1 MTANEHALGEPLPGR
16 ARASAP
22 SGGDGRRID
31 LSAASSRDY
40 EWLVRPVLMAAA
52 LFSGLVVALVVAF
65 VFWQAWPL
73 WRSEGLKF
81 LTSDGWDWQLEN
93 AWNSGGVFFGA
104 LPLLVGS
111 LLTTI
116 GAVLVAFV
124 VGIGASVFLAELAP
138 GWIRR
143 PMETIVQLLAGIPSV
158 VFGLVGLSVVVP
170 FITDHVV
177 PANAGEVVTEVPID
191 GASLL
196 AGIIV
201 LSLMILPFFVTV
213 AADSLRSVPRSFM
226 DGGLALGMTR
236 WRTIT
241 RLQVPSATPGLIA
254 GVVLAAARAIGEA
267 IALSMVA
274 GALAFVPALN
284 HGPIYALL
292 MPVRTMASAIVESGS
307 EASNVPAIAAAMFA
321 LASVLLMFSLA
332 LSLSARWAFA
342 VFNRRMNIDTG
353 RRV

>member
-1 MTANEHALGEPLPGR
+1 MTANEHALHPVPGASRSGVGVGAVGR
-16 ARASAP
+16 A
-22 SGGDGRRID
+22 ID
-31 LSAASSRDY
+31 LSAPSARDN
-40 EWLVRPVLMAAA
+40 EWLVRPILMAAA
-52 LFSGLVVALVVAF
+52 VFSGTVVALVVGF

-73 WRSEGLKF
+73 WRSEGLRF
-81 LTSDGWDWQLEN
+81 LFTDGWDWQLEN
-93 AWNSGGVFFGA
+93 AWNSGGNYFGA
-104 LPLLVGS
+104 FPLLMGS
-111 LLTTI
+111 LLTTL
-116 GAVLVAFV
+116 GAVLVAFII
-124 VGIGASVFLAELAP
+124 GMGASIFLAELAP

-170 FITDHVV
+170 FITDYVV
-177 PANAGEVVTEVPID
+177 PGNAGEVVTEVPID

-213 AADSLRSVPRSFM
+213 ATDSLRSVPRSFM

-241 RLQVPSATPGLIA
+241 RLQVPSAAPGLIA
-254 GVVLAAARAIGEA
+254 GIVLAAARAIGEA

-274 GALAFVPALN
+274 GSLAYVPNMSHGAL
-284 HGPIYALL
+284 YALL
-292 MPVRTMASAIVESGS
+292 MPVRTMASAIVETGS

-321 LASVLLMFSLA
+321 LASVLLVFSLA
-332 LSLSARWAFA
+332 LSLTARWAFV